1 MKKIVKLTE
10 TDLIRL
16 VKRVINE
23 QTISPINYHRF
34 RDGGN
39 PGIEDFFKTPT
50 NDSIARELENQLET
64 DPYAKNTKT
73 NIGKG
78 TRKMMILFNAKRMTP
93 EQFINQVQED
103 ANENKCH
110 TIVDYQYDN
119 KIIGKTLITIDTKI
133 GECKKDKVPT
143 PTPKKPC
150 KYTIPNN
157 FIKSNMDTVEKIKT
171 FQGWCKNNKLYYAEY
186 TDNTK
191 KTCSE
196 IDGKIGCCTATCYK
210 KLQEMKLR

>member
-103 ANENKCH
+103 ANENK
-110 TIVDYQYDN
+110 
-119 KIIGKTLITIDTKI
+119 
-133 GECKKDKVPT
+133 
-143 PTPKKPC
+143 
-150 KYTIPNN
+150 
-157 FIKSNMDTVEKIKT
+157 
-171 FQGWCKNNKLYYAEY
+171 
-186 TDNTK
+186 
-191 KTCSE
+191 
-196 IDGKIGCCTATCYK
+196 
-210 KLQEMKLR
+210 